1 MSYNEVKLHGT
12 LEFPLEFYHV
22 DSFHP
27 RYEMTFHW
35 HSNLEIIRVLKGEL
49 LITLNKKEI
58 RAMAGDIVFVNAEVV
73 HGACPNN
80 CVYECIVF
88 NPNFI
93 PAIMDGGVSFSE
105 NVASGSIIINDMF
118 KKDDELYFCANNIF
132 ESFSSATQGSKY
144 KVLGLFCQM
153 YGLVIDYERYKS
165 QEIDSASSDS
175 VIKLKNVLKYIRDSY
190 DTPITLEDMAKSV
203 GMSTKYFCSFFK
215 SMTHKTPVEYL
226 ISYRIDRAV
235 QKLTQTDKSITEI
248 AFECGFND
256 LSYFIKTFKRINNT
270 TPAAFRK
277 Q

>member
-1 MSYNEVKLHGT
+1 MSYNEVKVHGT

-22 DSFHP
+22 DSSHP
-27 RYEMTFHW
+27 RYEMAFHW
-35 HSNLEIIRVLKGEL
+35 HTNLELIRVLEGEL

-58 RAMAGDIVFVNAEVV
+58 KAKKGDVVFVNSEVV
-73 HGACPNN
+73 HGALPNA
-80 CVYECIVF
+80 CVYECIVY
-88 NPNFI
+88 NPFFI
-93 PAIMDGGVSFSE
+93 PGVTDNGFSFSE
-105 NVASGSIIINDMF
+105 SVASGAVVVNDIF
-118 KKDDELYFCANNIF
+118 SKDDELYACVNKIF
-132 ESFSSATQGSKY
+132 DTFSKAGDGSKY
-144 KVLGLFCQM
+144 IILGLFCQM
-153 YGLVIDYERYKS
+153 YGLIIKS
-165 QEIDSASSDS
+165 GKYRSGEIDSASADS
-175 VIKLKNVLKYIRDSY
+175 VIKLKNVLRYIRDFY
-190 DTPITLEDMAKSV
+190 DSPITLEDMAQTV

-235 QKLTQTDKSITEI
+235 QKLTKTDKSITEI

>member
-1 MSYNEVKLHGT
+1 MSYNEVKVHGT

-22 DSFHP
+22 DSSHP
-27 RYEMTFHW
+27 RYEMSFHW
-35 HSNLEIIRVLKGEL
+35 HSNLEIIRVIEGNL

-58 RAMAGDIVFVNAEVV
+58 NAQRGDIVFVNAEVV
-73 HGACPNN
+73 HGALPDN

-88 NPNFI
+88 NPYFI

-105 NVASGSIIINDMF
+105 SVASGNIIVDDVFNR
-118 KKDDELYFCANNIF
+118 KDEIYKCANSIF
-132 ESFSSATQGSKY
+132 ESFSSGAPGFKY
-144 KVLGLFCQM
+144 TVLGLFCQM
-153 YGLVIDYERYKS
+153 YGLLIDYERFKS
-165 QEIDSASSDS
+165 PEIDSASSDS

-190 DTPITLEDMAKSV
+190 DCPITLEDMAKCV

-235 QKLTQTDKSITEI
+235 QKLTKTDKSITEI

-256 LSYFIKTFKRINNT
+256 LSYFIKTFKRINST

>member
-1 MSYNEVKLHGT
+1 MSYNEVKVHGT

-22 DSFHP
+22 DSSHP

-35 HSNLEIIRVLKGEL
+35 HTNLELIRVLEGEL

-58 RAMAGDIVFVNAEVV
+58 KAKKGDVVFVNSEVV
-73 HGACPNN
+73 HGALPNS
-80 CVYECIVF
+80 CVYECIVY
-88 NPNFI
+88 NPFFI
-93 PAIMDGGVSFSE
+93 PGVTDNGFSFSE
-105 NVASGSIIINDMF
+105 SVASGAVVVNDIF
-118 KKDDELYFCANNIF
+118 SKDDELYACVNKIF
-132 ESFSSATQGSKY
+132 DTFSKAGDGSKY
-144 KVLGLFCQM
+144 IILGLFCQM
-153 YGLVIDYERYKS
+153 YGLIIKS
-165 QEIDSASSDS
+165 GKYRSGEIDSASADS
-175 VIKLKNVLKYIRDSY
+175 VIKLKNVLRYIRDSY
-190 DTPITLEDMAKSV
+190 DSPITLEDMAQTV

-235 QKLTQTDKSITEI
+235 QKLTKTDKSITEI